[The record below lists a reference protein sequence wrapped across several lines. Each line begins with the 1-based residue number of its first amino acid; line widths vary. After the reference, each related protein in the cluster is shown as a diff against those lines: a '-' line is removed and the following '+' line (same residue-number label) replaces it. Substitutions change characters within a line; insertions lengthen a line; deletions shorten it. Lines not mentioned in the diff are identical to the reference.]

1 MLTTVRVPTLILLVL
16 VLAACSGGTA
26 SVPPSTSGDPS
37 GEPSGEPAA
46 SPDFGSIEHP
56 TGATDVI
63 LRFEEGGGFMMVEW
77 IATQAPSF
85 TLYGDGTIVFRDP
98 MLEPPPAIGSV
109 TPMQP
114 FRTAKLT
121 EEQVQDLLAYAL
133 GEGGLG
139 GARPDYRNDL
149 VADASTAVFTVDAGG
164 LKKTVSVY
172 ALGMDQP
179 GQPDAGARAALAR
192 LAERLH
198 AIDFGGALGSVVYE
212 PERYRGILLDGQPG
226 APDAKPWPWTGIAPT
241 DFVSKGD
248 PNAFPVP
255 ARVLSVEEVNALGIG
270 PVHGGFH
277 GLTLID
283 PENGKPYAFSLR
295 PLLPGETE

>member
-1 MLTTVRVPTLILLVL
+1 
-16 VLAACSGGTA
+16 
-26 SVPPSTSGDPS
+26 
-37 GEPSGEPAA
+37 
-46 SPDFGSIEHP
+46 
-56 TGATDVI
+56 
-63 LRFEEGGGFMMVEW
+63 MMVEW

-139 GARPDYRNDL
+139 AARPEYRNDL
-149 VADASTAVFTVDAGG
+149 VADASTAVFTVEAGG

-179 GQPDAGARAALAR
+179 GQPDAAARAALAR
-192 LAERLH
+192 LAARLH
-198 AIDFGGALGSVVYE
+198 AIDFRRNARQRGVRARSATGASCSRASSE
-212 PERYRGILLDGQPG
+212 CPMRSRGRG
-226 APDAKPWPWTGIAPT
+226 
-241 DFVSKGD
+241 
-248 PNAFPVP
+248 P
-255 ARVLSVEEVNALGIG
+255 A
-270 PVHGGFH
+270 
-277 GLTLID
+277 
-283 PENGKPYAFSLR
+283 
-295 PLLPGETE
+295 